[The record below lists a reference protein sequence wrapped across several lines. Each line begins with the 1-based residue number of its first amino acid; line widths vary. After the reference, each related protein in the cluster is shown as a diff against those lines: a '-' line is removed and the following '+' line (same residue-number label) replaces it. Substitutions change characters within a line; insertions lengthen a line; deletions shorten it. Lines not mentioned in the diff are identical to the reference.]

1 MFISLIM
8 GAMSINQIRELQKEN
23 DTLREKLRTTEL
35 DNATKQQIIVE
46 LNERIRILQTAL
58 EREKM
63 RNVANDQKI
72 HELSVL
78 IDSLTE
84 TRSMVS

>member
-8 GAMSINQIRELQKEN
+8 GAITNNQIRELQKEN

-58 EREKM
+58 DREKM

-72 HELSVL
+72 YELSVL